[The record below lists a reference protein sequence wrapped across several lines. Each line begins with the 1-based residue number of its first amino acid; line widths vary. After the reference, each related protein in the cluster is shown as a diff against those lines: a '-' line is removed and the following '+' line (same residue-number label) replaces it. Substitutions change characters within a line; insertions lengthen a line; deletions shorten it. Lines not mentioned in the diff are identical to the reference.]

1 LRRPRAAVRRR
12 AQGRRHG
19 RYHVAIVS
27 GHLHYLSTMHAITD
41 VYFLLPA
48 YRKGFAVIRLFQC
61 IEAAMSEL
69 GWASK
74 S

>member
-1 LRRPRAAVRRR
+1 
-12 AQGRRHG
+12 
-19 RYHVAIVS
+19 
-27 GHLHYLSTMHAITD
+27 MHAITD